1 MNHTIWP
8 NLHSTQMKMVVMSS
22 REEKPCTSR
31 SIETFPLPIQPSW
44 LRTHSLTPCDYHR
57 FYGFIDMAV
66 TPGVSSYT
74 VAAAPNPSWPYRLYG
89 APARPLALCPHPPT
103 HLPRDINLYLER
115 AKPTFFRLV
124 LGATPV
130 ERV

>member
-1 MNHTIWP
+1 
-8 NLHSTQMKMVVMSS
+8 MKMVVMSS

-31 SIETFPLPIQPSW
+31 SVETFPL
-44 LRTHSLTPCDYHR
+44 LTHSLTFR
-57 FYGFIDMAV
+57 ATTTVYGFIDMAV

>member
-1 MNHTIWP
+1 MNQYP
-8 NLHSTQMKMVVMSS
+8 HSTQMKMVVMSS

-44 LRTHSLTPCDYHR
+44 LRTHSLTPCDY
-57 FYGFIDMAV
+57 
-66 TPGVSSYT
+66 
-74 VAAAPNPSWPYRLYG
+74 YRLRLYRYG
-89 APARPLALCPHPPT
+89 SHTRRLFIYCRGSPESQLALPPVWRPARPLALCPHPPT

-124 LGATPV
+124 FGATPV